1 MKNQEAWRRQR
12 SKPVRGEDGELCLRA
27 LIFEVDRNRSIVILV
42 EHGYGCSPKR
52 MKVQRK

>member
-1 MKNQEAWRRQR
+1 MKNQEAWRRQH